1 MIDKWRVL
9 FRRFI
14 RRITLLPLRV
24 AIGQAV
30 RNYRRR
36 KNALFIS
43 SAEELPYTLKNT
55 EILAS
60 CPIWSQ
66 SNLEFE
72 FLIPAKD
79 SHLIF
84 LNKNLI
90 NLADKYGSHIKVNIL
105 INEKVYNLVEVPHLL
120 KEKINIVTESVFERE
135 LSYLKPF
142 ITRYNE
148 SRWSWFK
155 QQCLKSLFVSNA
167 SKPIVILD
175 ADTLLVKPINFQPN
189 GKNLLLMGS
198 DTHSHFHAPYSMHIQ
213 KFLGIDPLPINFTQ
227 HCQLQEPKIIREI
240 YTEDVVKGLSEWL
253 LTGRSAF
260 EFSPVCEYQ
269 TYAEYARKSYPS
281 RTTFYSHTHHL
292 SYLPNL
298 EMELAN
304 SNLLDVNYHL
314 LGKCQDSCDLV
325 TMVN

>member
-1 MIDKWRVL
+1 MIDRWRVL
-9 FRRFI
+9 FRRLI
-14 RRITLLPLRV
+14 RKMTIFAIRV
-24 AIGQAV
+24 AIGQKV
-30 RNYRRR
+30 RDYRGR

-43 SAEELPYTLKNT
+43 SAQELSYTMKNT

-60 CPIWSQ
+60 CPIWNQ
-66 SNLEFE
+66 DNNEFE
-72 FLIPAKD
+72 FLIPAKN
-79 SHLIF
+79 SHIMF
-84 LNKNLI
+84 LNKNLM
-90 NLADKYGSHIKVNIL
+90 NLADKYDSYVQVNIL
-105 INEKVYNLVEVPHLL
+105 INEKISNLVKIPHLL
-120 KEKINIVTESVFERE
+120 KEKVNIVNESVFESE
-135 LSYLKPF
+135 LSLLKPF

-148 SRWSWFK
+148 SRWSWLK
-155 QQCLKSLFVSNA
+155 QQCLKSVFVSKA

-198 DTHSHFHAPYSMHIQ
+198 DTHSHFHAPYSIHIQ

-227 HCQLQEPKIIREI
+227 HCQLQEPKIISEI

-260 EFSPVCEYQ
+260 EFSPVGEYQ
-269 TYAEYARKSYPS
+269 TYAEYARKTYPS
-281 RTTFYSHTHHL
+281 KTTLYSHTHHL
-292 SYLPNL
+292 SYLPNRK
-298 EMELAN
+298 MELAN
-304 SNLLDVNYHL
+304 SNLLDVNDHL